1 MLRSALLAA
10 TLCLALAGCTGGGSD
25 QPDAD
30 FSDLDVAV
38 TDTTGAIR
46 GIVVDES
53 IRPVEGAVVHL
64 TGLAERSTE
73 SDAQG
78 RFVFS
83 GLAPG
88 TYFLT
93 VTSSVHKE
101 VQSSAE
107 VVAGVAEPP
116 LVRVQLERLFQQDPY
131 SIQVVHDG
139 FFECSQAG
147 AGLYSSS
154 NCVYDPYRWAL
165 GPPSPLQ
172 PVDNVTQQER
182 EWHADVN
189 AGWQQMV
196 FEMTWEPTSQGTST
210 AMGMVVSTFKPERD
224 GGHWFAEFEGATPL
238 RGQLDVG
245 DEHESA
251 SGLEPSRV
259 PEEGM
264 ADMSFF
270 VSVRPPADST
280 CVLLCAPPGL
290 AVNQQFTVYLT
301 MFHFG
306 VPQDGWS
313 LVAGDALPF

>member
-1 MLRSALLAA
+1 MSKPVLATAL
-10 TLCLALAGCTGGGSD
+10 LCLALAGCSDGGSGG
-25 QPDAD
+25 PDAD
-30 FSDLDVAV
+30 FSDLDVDV
-38 TDTTGAIR
+38 SDTTGAIR
-46 GIVVDES
+46 GLVVDES
-53 IRPVEGAVVHL
+53 IRPVEGAAVRL

-73 SDAQG
+73 SDALG

-83 GLAPG
+83 GLVPG

-93 VTSSVHKE
+93 VASPIHKE

-107 VVAGVAEPP
+107 VVAGVVEPP

-154 NCVYDPYRWAL
+154 NCIYDPYRWAL

-182 EWHADVN
+182 EWHSDVN
-189 AGWQQMV
+189 AGWQQLV

-224 GGHWFAEFEGATPL
+224 GGHWFAEFEGAAPL

-245 DEHESA
+245 DDHGSA

-264 ADMSFF
+264 PSMSYF
-270 VSVRPPADST
+270 VSVRPPADAT
-280 CVLLCAPPGL
+280 CVVLCAPPGL

-306 VPQDGWS
+306 VPPADWS
-313 LVAGDALPF
+313 IVAGDALPF